1 MIIFLLE
8 CSIFN
13 MWFCYCW
20 TTFNHVQP
28 LYKSKYVSWYLE
40 QIEHLPSS
48 QKDDKQIISN
58 SRPVSLL
65 PICGEIFERLMFSSF
80 YEYVEENKLLSTM
93 HQFGFRSNDSCVNQ
107 LLWIVHNLWKDF
119 DAHSTLETRGV
130 LVDMGKAFEKVWHQ
144 RLIFKLKPVGFSDSL
159 SNLIES
165 FLSNRFQR
173 VLLNGQTSKWLPV
186 KAGVSQRFHPWSNFF
201 PNLH

>member
-107 LLWIVHNLWKDF
+107 LLSIVHNLWKDF

-173 VLLNGQTSKWLPV
+173 VLLNGQTSQWLPV
-186 KAGVSQRFHPWSNFF
+186 KAGVSQRFHLWSNFF

>member
-1 MIIFLLE
+1 MKRF
-8 CSIFN
+8 
-13 MWFCYCW
+13 
-20 TTFNHVQP
+20 
-28 LYKSKYVSWYLE
+28 
-40 QIEHLPSS
+40 
-48 QKDDKQIISN
+48 
-58 SRPVSLL
+58 
-65 PICGEIFERLMFSSF
+65 
-80 YEYVEENKLLSTM
+80 
-93 HQFGFRSNDSCVNQ
+93 
-107 LLWIVHNLWKDF
+107 
-119 DAHSTLETRGV
+119 AHSTLESGGV

-144 RLIFKLKPVGFSDSL
+144 RLIFKLKPVEFSDSL